1 MSGSGYAPVITL
13 GTSVLP
19 RRADRRRWWAGLG
32 RPGLGRPGSRRPG
45 SRRPARTQAAAEE
58 LPEPVITRLSATEQL
73 LSWTRQD
80 LERVRTA
87 IRELADRGARSAGV
101 HATCEVQ
108 LAALR
113 CEVEALR
120 ATVSSLLERQPA

>member
-32 RPGLGRPGSRRPG
+32 RPG

>member
-32 RPGLGRPGSRRPG
+32 RRPGP
-45 SRRPARTQAAAEE
+45 RRPARTLAAADQ

-87 IRELADRGARSAGV
+87 IRELADRGARPAGV

-113 CEVEALR
+113 CEVESLR

>member
-1 MSGSGYAPVITL
+1 MSGSGYAPMITL

-19 RRADRRRWWAGLG
+19 RRTDRRRWWAGL
-32 RPGLGRPGSRRPG
+32 SRRPG
-45 SRRPARTQAAAEE
+45 SRRPARTPASTEQ

-87 IRELADRGARSAGV
+87 IRELADRGSRPAAA
-101 HATCEVQ
+101 HTACEVEV
-108 LAALR
+108 AALR
-113 CEVEALR
+113 CEVDALR
-120 ATVSSLLERQPA
+120 ATLSSLLERQPA